1 MRIAHLIL
9 THKSPEQLQKLIEAL
24 DHPSFDF
31 YIHVDKK
38 IDIAPFLFLRSI
50 KNVYFIENRL
60 KVYWGSYGVV
70 TATLN
75 SIKHILLKDYD
86 YINVISGQDFPLKS
100 PDYIYDYLEQRKGRE
115 FITCDSIYSDWPE
128 AAHRVKRYFLSNYRI
143 RFKKVWEF
151 LLRVLPERKFPLK
164 MEIVGRSCWFTIT
177 AQAAAYIIK
186 FLEEHP
192 QMEKFFKYSWG
203 ADEIIYATILY
214 NSHFKSKI
222 EDNLMY
228 VDFTG
233 QKNGHPNVL
242 TVLDYET
249 LKNSNKLFARK
260 FDIALDEVVLNKLKN
275 SIKRAPSIN
284 T

>member
-9 THKSPEQLQKLIEAL
+9 THKGPEQLQKLIEAL
-24 DHPSFDF
+24 DHPAFDI

-38 IDIAPFLFLRSI
+38 VDITPFLFLGGFN
-50 KNVYFIENRL
+50 NVYFIEKRL
-60 KVYWGSYGVV
+60 DVYWGSYGVI

-75 SIKHILLKDYD
+75 GIKQILLKDYD

-100 PDYIYDYLEQRKGRE
+100 PDYIHDFLERKKGTE
-115 FITCDSIYSDWPE
+115 FITCDSIYSEWPE
-128 AAHRVKRYFLSNYRI
+128 AARRVKRYFLSNYRI
-143 RFKKVWEF
+143 RFKKFWEF
-151 LLRVLPERKFPLK
+151 ILRVLPERKFPLK
-164 MEIVGRSCWFTIT
+164 MDIVGRSCWFTIT
-177 AQAAAYIIK
+177 PQAATYILT
-186 FLEEHP
+186 FLEDHP
-192 QMEKFFKYSWG
+192 EIKNFFKYSWG
-203 ADEIIYATILY
+203 ADEIIYATVLY
-214 NSHFKSKI
+214 NSPFKDKI

-242 TVLDYET
+242 TILDYDT

-260 FDIALDEVVLNKLKN
+260 FDIELDEVILNKLK
-275 SIKRAPSIN
+275 SSVKRAPSIN

>member
-24 DHPSFDF
+24 DHPSFDI

-38 IDIAPFLFLRSI
+38 VDITPFLFLRSI
-50 KNVYFIENRL
+50 KNVYFIEKRL

-75 SIKHILLKDYD
+75 GIKQILLKDYD

-100 PDYIYDYLEQRKGRE
+100 PDYIYDYLEQRKGTE
-115 FITCDSIYSDWPE
+115 FITCDSIYREWPE
-128 AAHRVKRYFLSNYRI
+128 AARRVKRYFLSNNRI
-143 RFKKVWEF
+143 RFKKFWEF

-164 MEIVGRSCWFTIT
+164 MEIVGRSCRFTIT
-177 AQAAAYIIK
+177 SPAAAYIIK

-192 QMEKFFKYSWG
+192 EMEKFFKYSWG
-203 ADEIIYATILY
+203 SDEIIYATVLY
-214 NSHFKSKI
+214 NSHFKAKI

-242 TVLDYET
+242 TVLDYDT

-275 SIKRAPSIN
+275 SIKKAPSLN